1 LGILD
6 QRVAELAEAQRRTE
20 ERVAELAEAQQ
31 RTDQR
36 VAELAEAQRRTEE
49 RVAELAEAQRRTE
62 EQLGILDQRVAE
74 LAEAQQRTDQ
84 RVAEL
89 AEAQRRTEE
98 RLDVLDQ
105 RVTELAEAQQ
115 RTDESLARLSQVV
128 EIGFRE
134 LGQAVGNLANRFGFD
149 LEEFVAALL
158 PPYLEKHLGIS
169 RLGLERR
176 YFELSNGQIEE
187 VDLAGRGQ
195 QAGKPVMVL
204 VECRTTIRGSE
215 AQKVVNKLQAIRAT
229 LKGEVEMVIV
239 AMNIH
244 PTAKAVGEAGG
255 VRMVPY
261 SRINRPGDFAE

>member
-1 LGILD
+1 VTELAEAQQRTE

-20 ERVAELAEAQQ
+20 ERVTELAEAQQ
-31 RTDQR
+31 RT
-36 VAELAEAQRRTEE
+36 E
-49 RVAELAEAQRRTE
+49 
-62 EQLGILDQRVAE
+62 
-74 LAEAQQRTDQ
+74 Q

-98 RLDVLDQ
+98 RLGILEQ
-105 RVTELAEAQQ
+105 RVAELAEAQQ

-134 LGQAVGNLANRFGFD
+134 LHQAIGNLVNRFGFD

-169 RLGLERR
+169 RLELERR
-176 YFELSNGQIEE
+176 YFDLGNGQVEE
-187 VDLAGRGQ
+187 VDLAGIGQ
-195 QAGKPVMVL
+195 RAGRPVMVL

-229 LKGEVEMVIV
+229 LKEEVEMVIV